1 MHLRV
6 EWQLRA
12 DAGTRWDWEP
22 NLPPPSWQHLESPS
36 STVYSPTLV
45 IRSAIKFT
53 MDRRGVLLRLLSAG
67 DVNPHPGPAPFQS
80 APIVFSTQSEV
91 SSVTIG
97 QELVLGACS
106 TGVVNLWQAEVLQ
119 PNTPRVPG
127 SHTVHQGPVQAMSCS
142 PVQAQAA
149 SASGGAV
156 KLWDME
162 TGAELASLSLPSQ
175 AVSLDFSEDGR
186 GISCSYGS
194 HLLMWDTASNQTCR
208 DDVLTEI
215 TASSLSDTGL
225 VAAGD
230 SDGLV
235 MVWDPR
241 ARGLDTRVC
250 QNRYNLCIGFIT

>member
-12 DAGTRWDWEP
+12 GAGTRWDWEP
-22 NLPPPSWQHLESPS
+22 NLPPPSSQQLKAPS
-36 STVYSPTLV
+36 STAYSPTLV
-45 IRSAIKFT
+45 IRSAVKFT
-53 MDRRGVLLRLLSAG
+53 LDRRGVLLRLLSAG
-67 DVNPHPGPAPFQS
+67 DVNPHPGPTPFQS
-80 APIVFSTQSEV
+80 APIVFGTQSEV
-91 SSVTIG
+91 TSVAIG

-119 PNTPRVPG
+119 PDTPRVPG

-162 TGAELASLSLPSQ
+162 TGAELASLSLPSP
-175 AVSLDFSEDGR
+175 AVSLDFSQDGR
-186 GISCSYGS
+186 SISCSYGS
-194 HLLMWDTASNQTCR
+194 KLLMWDTTNNKTCTE
-208 DDVLTEI
+208 DVLTEI

-250 QNRYNLCIGFIT
+250 LNNNFMDLF